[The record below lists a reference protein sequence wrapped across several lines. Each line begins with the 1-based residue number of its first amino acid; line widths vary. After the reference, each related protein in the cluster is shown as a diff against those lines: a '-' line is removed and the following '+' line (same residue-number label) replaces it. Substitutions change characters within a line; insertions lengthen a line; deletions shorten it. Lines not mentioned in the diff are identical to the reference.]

1 MKMQSRLFY
10 TFLTLCLVLTMEFPV
25 YAKNA
30 KKDESKNN
38 KTNLEEMIENRLVID
53 SKKDFL
59 EFAENCRLDRFSEDL
74 IVSLE
79 ADIDL
84 TGNKFEGIPI
94 FSGLFE
100 GNHHTIS
107 GLNMIGDGSVKGLF
121 RYLTEDAVVQNLSLK
136 GNIKPHGSRSYIG
149 SIAGNNAGTILNCN
163 FTGDITGKDYVGGLA
178 GVNEVN
184 GVIENCQSA
193 GTIQGIH
200 FIGGIAGE
208 NYGVIR
214 DCSNEADVNTQVQK
228 NNLEVADITIES
240 LTGSEATYTVTDIGG
255 IAGSSSGV
263 IKNCNNNGTIGY
275 QHVGYNIGGI
285 AGSQVGYVYECENQ
299 GQILG
304 RKEVGGIVGQME
316 PVANLEFNAD
326 TLQILEGQLSSA
338 AGRIK
343 RSSDRLTARMN
354 QNSTDLQ
361 GQIDKLQ
368 LDLDSSGVA
377 VEQLIK
383 DLETANNKKKEK
395 EEIKEEE
402 SGNKSEW
409 EIWYDRLSQLEDM
422 SLPDADSL
430 LAARSS
436 LNQSMTSMNDT
447 LNSISASGQ
456 ESLNTLSEEVQG
468 IVNQA
473 KNITST
479 VAHASD
485 NIGIDIQD
493 VSDADTEDNLVGK
506 IEKCSNFGSVQADL
520 NGGGILGV
528 VALENDLDPEGE
540 LEITGEVSLNL
551 EGELRAVVIDCE
563 NSAKVTVRNQN
574 GGGIVGWLSMGLV
587 RNCFNTGSLDADGAN
602 YVGGIAGRSGG
613 YIRNCNSKCEV
624 SGKTYMGGI
633 AGSASIVSDCRS
645 MTQLIS
651 GTERIGNVIG
661 AVEESYRE
669 EENLIQNNFYLYIDE
684 DFGGIDGISYAD
696 MAEPL
701 KRDEFLNLENLPEEF
716 WKVTITFIQED
727 NTRQPVVINQ
737 SSALALSDIPKVKE
751 KEGYLGSWK
760 GLEEADLSEILFDMA
775 FEAAY
780 TPIKGTIPSKVKDK
794 KEKPILL
801 LQGSFHTTEEA
812 ALVEVEGSPV
822 EEEGQKLLKTFGF
835 VLQKDEMA
843 TQARFLI
850 PEGVKGENIVVFV
863 RSEENDWHKT
873 ECTVEGSYVKFD
885 LKNGENQIAIMECK
899 KAPSIWYGVAAIV
912 AVIFVIAVVVE
923 RKIKKTEDLKEKKS

>member
-1 MKMQSRLFY
+1 MKMQSRLSY
-10 TFLTLCLVLTMEFPV
+10 LFLSFCLVLNMGLPV
-25 YAKNA
+25 YAKNV
-30 KKDESKNN
+30 KKDKSKENE
-38 KTNLEEMIENRLVID
+38 TSQQEMIENRLVID
-53 SKKDFL
+53 SKKEFL

-94 FSGLFE
+94 FSGMFE

-107 GLNMIGDGSVKGLF
+107 GLNITGDGSVKGLF
-121 RYLTEDAVVQNLSLK
+121 RYVTEEAVVQNLSVK
-136 GNIKPHGSRSYIG
+136 GNIEPRGSRSYIG

-163 FTGDITGKDYVGGLA
+163 FTGDIKGKDYVGGLV
-178 GVNEVN
+178 GINEVN
-184 GVIENCQSA
+184 GVIENCQTA

-200 FIGGIAGE
+200 FVGGIAGE

-214 DCSNEADVNTQVQK
+214 DCSNEAGVNTQVQK
-228 NNLEVADITIES
+228 NNLEVSEITMKS
-240 LTGSEATYTVTDIGG
+240 LTSSEAAYTVTDIGG

-263 IKNCNNNGTIGY
+263 IKNCDNSGIIGY

-285 AGSQVGYVYECENQ
+285 AGSQVGYVYDCENQ
-299 GQILG
+299 GQIQG

-326 TLQILEGQLSSA
+326 TLQILEGQLSST

-343 RSSDRLTARMN
+343 RSSDRMTAQMN

-368 LDLDSSGVA
+368 LDLNSSGVA
-377 VEQLIK
+377 VEQLTK
-383 DLETANNKKKEK
+383 ELEIAKNKKKEK
-395 EEIKEEE
+395 EEKKEEF
-402 SGNKSEW
+402 GNKSEW
-409 EIWYDRLSQLEDM
+409 EIWYDRLTKWEAM
-422 SLPDADSL
+422 SIPDADSL

-447 LNSISASGQ
+447 LNSISASSQ
-456 ESLNTLSEEVQG
+456 NSLTTLSEEVQSM
-468 IVNQA
+468 VNQA
-473 KNITST
+473 KSITST

-493 VSDADTEDNLVGK
+493 VSDADTENNLVGK
-506 IEKCSNFGSVQADL
+506 IEKCINLGSVQADL

-528 VALENDLDPEGE
+528 VSLENDLDPEGE
-540 LEITGEVSLNL
+540 LEISGEVSLNL

-563 NSAKVTVRNQN
+563 NSARVTVRNQN

-587 RNCFNTGSLDADGAN
+587 RNCFNTGSLEADGAE
-602 YVGGIAGRSGG
+602 YVGGIVGRSGG
-613 YIRNCNSKCEV
+613 YIRNCNSKCEI

-661 AVEESYRE
+661 ALEESYRE
-669 EENLIQNNFYLYIDE
+669 EENPIQNNFYLYIEE

-696 MAEPL
+696 KAEPL

-727 NTRQPVVINQ
+727 NTRQPVLINQ

-751 KEGYLGSWK
+751 KEGYLGKWK
-760 GLEEADLSEILFDMA
+760 GLEDTNLSEIMFDMS
-775 FEAAY
+775 FEAVY
-780 TPIKGTIPSKVKDK
+780 TPIKGTIPSKTKDK
-794 KEKPILL
+794 NEKPILL
-801 LQGSFHTTEEA
+801 LQGSFNTTEEV
-812 ALVEVEGSPV
+812 ALVETGSNPV
-822 EEEGQKLLKTFGF
+822 EEEGQRLLKTFGF
-835 VLQKDEMA
+835 VLQKDEVA
-843 TQARFLI
+843 TEARFLI
-850 PEGVKGENIVVFV
+850 PEDVKGEEIAVLVK
-863 RSEENDWHKT
+863 SEETDWHMT
-873 ECTVEGSYVKFD
+873 ENTVEGSYVKFV
-885 LKNGENQIAIMECK
+885 LKNGENQIAIMEYK
-899 KAPSIWYGVAAIV
+899 SAPSIWYGVAVIV
-912 AVIFVIAVVVE
+912 AVIFVIAVIVE
-923 RKIKKTEDLKEKKS
+923 RRVKKTEDLKEKKS

>member
-1 MKMQSRLFY
+1 MKMQSRLSYLLLSF
-10 TFLTLCLVLTMEFPV
+10 CLIMTMGIEV
-25 YAKNA
+25 QAKDA
-30 KKDESKNN
+30 KKDKNKDN
-38 KTNLEEMIENRLVID
+38 KTKQEEMIENRLVID
-53 SKKDFL
+53 SKKEFL

-84 TGNKFEGIPI
+84 TGNKFDGIPI
-94 FSGLFE
+94 FGGMFE

-107 GLNMIGDGSVKGLF
+107 GLHITGDGSVKGLF
-121 RYLTEDAVVQNLSLK
+121 RYLTEDAVVQNLSVK
-136 GNIKPHGSRSYIG
+136 GSIEPHGSRSYVG

-163 FTGDITGKDYVGGLA
+163 FTGEISGKDYIGGLV
-178 GVNEVN
+178 GINEVN
-184 GVIENCQSA
+184 GVIENCKAA

-200 FIGGIAGE
+200 FVGGIAGE

-214 DCSNEADVNTQVQK
+214 DCSNETDVNTQVQK
-228 NNLEVADITIES
+228 NNLEVSEITMKS
-240 LTGSEATYTVTDIGG
+240 LTSSEAAYTVTDIGG

-263 IKNCNNNGTIGY
+263 IKNCNNYGTIGY
-275 QHVGYNIGGI
+275 QHVGYNVGGI
-285 AGSQVGYVYECENQ
+285 AGSQVGYVFECTNQ
-299 GQILG
+299 GQVLG

-326 TLQILEGQLSSA
+326 TLQILEGQLSST

-343 RSSDRLTARMN
+343 RSSDRMTAQMN

-368 LDLDSSGVA
+368 LDLNNSGVA
-377 VEQLIK
+377 VEQLVK
-383 DLETANNKKKEK
+383 DLENTKNKKKEK
-395 EEIKEEE
+395 EEKKEEQ

-409 EIWYDRLSQLEDM
+409 EIWYNRLSQWEDM
-422 SLPDADSL
+422 SIPDTDSL

-436 LNQSMTSMNDT
+436 LNQSMTSMNNT
-447 LNSISASGQ
+447 LNSISASSQ
-456 ESLNTLSEEVQG
+456 ESFNTLSEEVQG
-468 IVNQA
+468 IMNQA
-473 KNITST
+473 KSITST

-493 VSDADTEDNLVGK
+493 VSDADTEDNLIGK
-506 IEKCSNFGSVQADL
+506 IEKCQNFGSVQADL

-540 LEITGEVSLNL
+540 LEIKGEVSMNL
-551 EGELRAVVIDCE
+551 EGELRAVIIDCE
-563 NSAKVTVRNQN
+563 NSAKVIVRNQN

-587 RNCFNTGSLDADGAN
+587 RNCFNTGSLEADGAD
-602 YVGGIAGRSGG
+602 YVGGIVGRSGG

-624 SGKTYMGGI
+624 FGKTYMGGI
-633 AGSASIVSDCRS
+633 AGSASTVSDCRS
-645 MTQLIS
+645 MTQLFS
-651 GTERIGNVIG
+651 GTERIGNVLG
-661 AVEESYRE
+661 AVEDSYRE
-669 EENLIQNNFYLYIDE
+669 EENPIQNNFYLYIEE

-701 KRDEFLNLENLPEEF
+701 QRDEFLNLENLPEEF

-727 NTRQPVVINQ
+727 NTRQQVEINQ

-760 GLEEADLSEILFDMA
+760 GLEDADLSEILFDMS
-775 FEAAY
+775 FEAVY
-780 TPIKGTIPSKVKDK
+780 TPIKGTISSKVKDK
-794 KEKPILL
+794 NEKPILL
-801 LQGSFHTTEEA
+801 LQGSFNTTEEV
-812 ALVEVEGSPV
+812 ALVEVADSPV
-822 EEEGQKLLKTFGF
+822 EKEEQKLIKAFGF

-843 TQARFLI
+843 TEARFMI
-850 PEGVKGENIVVFV
+850 PEDVKGEDILVFV
-863 RSEENDWHKT
+863 KSEETDWRIT
-873 ECTVEGSYVKFD
+873 ESVVEGSYVKFA

-899 KAPSIWYGVAAIV
+899 KAPFLWYGVAAIV

-923 RKIKKTEDLKEKKS
+923 RKLKKTEELKEKKS

>member
-1 MKMQSRLFY
+1 MKMQSRLSY
-10 TFLTLCLVLTMEFPV
+10 LFLSFCLVLNMGLPV
-25 YAKNA
+25 YAKNV
-30 KKDESKNN
+30 KKDNSKENE
-38 KTNLEEMIENRLVID
+38 TSQQEMIENRLVID
-53 SKKDFL
+53 SKKEFL

-94 FSGLFE
+94 FSGMFE

-107 GLNMIGDGSVKGLF
+107 GLNITGDGSVKGLF
-121 RYLTEDAVVQNLSLK
+121 RYVTEEAVVQNLSVK
-136 GNIKPHGSRSYIG
+136 GNIEPRGSRSYIG

-163 FTGDITGKDYVGGLA
+163 FTGDIKGKDYVGGLV
-178 GVNEVN
+178 GINEVN
-184 GVIENCQSA
+184 GVIENCQTA

-200 FIGGIAGE
+200 FVGGIAGE

-214 DCSNEADVNTQVQK
+214 DCSNEAGVNTQVQK
-228 NNLEVADITIES
+228 NNLEVSEITMKS
-240 LTGSEATYTVTDIGG
+240 LTSSEAAYTVTDIGG

-263 IKNCNNNGTIGY
+263 IKNCDNSGIIGY

-285 AGSQVGYVYECENQ
+285 AGSQVGYVYDCENQ
-299 GQILG
+299 GQIQG

-326 TLQILEGQLSSA
+326 TLQILEGQLSST

-343 RSSDRLTARMN
+343 RSSDRMTAQMN

-368 LDLDSSGVA
+368 LDLNSSGVA
-377 VEQLIK
+377 VEQLTK
-383 DLETANNKKKEK
+383 ELEIAKNKKKEK
-395 EEIKEEE
+395 EEKKEEF
-402 SGNKSEW
+402 GNKSEW
-409 EIWYDRLSQLEDM
+409 EIWYDRLTKWEAM
-422 SLPDADSL
+422 SIPDADSL

-447 LNSISASGQ
+447 LNSISASSQ
-456 ESLNTLSEEVQG
+456 NSLTTLSEEVQSM
-468 IVNQA
+468 VNQA
-473 KNITST
+473 KSITST

-493 VSDADTEDNLVGK
+493 VSDADTENNLVGK
-506 IEKCSNFGSVQADL
+506 IEKCINLGSVQADL

-528 VALENDLDPEGE
+528 VSLENDLDPEGE
-540 LEITGEVSLNL
+540 LEISGEVSLNL

-563 NSAKVTVRNQN
+563 NSARVTVRNQN

-587 RNCFNTGSLDADGAN
+587 RNCFNTGSLEADGAE
-602 YVGGIAGRSGG
+602 YVGGIVGRSGG
-613 YIRNCNSKCEV
+613 YIRNCNSKCEI

-661 AVEESYRE
+661 ALEESYRE
-669 EENLIQNNFYLYIDE
+669 EENPIQNNFYLYIEE

-696 MAEPL
+696 KAEPL

-727 NTRQPVVINQ
+727 NTRQPVLINQ

-751 KEGYLGSWK
+751 KEGYLGKWK
-760 GLEEADLSEILFDMA
+760 GLEDTNLSEIMFDMS
-775 FEAAY
+775 FEAVY
-780 TPIKGTIPSKVKDK
+780 TPIKGTIPSKTKDK
-794 KEKPILL
+794 NEKPILL
-801 LQGSFHTTEEA
+801 LQGSFNTTEEV
-812 ALVEVEGSPV
+812 ALVETGSNPV
-822 EEEGQKLLKTFGF
+822 EEEGQRLLKTFGF
-835 VLQKDEMA
+835 VLQKDEVA
-843 TQARFLI
+843 TEARFLI
-850 PEGVKGENIVVFV
+850 PEDVKGEEIAVLVK
-863 RSEENDWHKT
+863 SEETDWHMT
-873 ECTVEGSYVKFD
+873 ENTVEGSYVKFV
-885 LKNGENQIAIMECK
+885 LKNGENQIAIMEYK
-899 KAPSIWYGVAAIV
+899 SAPSIWYGVAVIV
-912 AVIFVIAVVVE
+912 AVIFVIAVIVE
-923 RKIKKTEDLKEKKS
+923 RRVKKTEDLKEKKS